1 MERLEIVR
9 GDARNIEVT
18 LTDEAGDW
26 TPPVGTTL
34 RFTAKTD
41 RRKTDAQA
49 TISKSTGAGITV
61 DGNVATVELDAA
73 DTDAVSTNGNTTTLY
88 CDVQATGTNW
98 GPWTIASFLLVVTP
112 DVSRTTP

>member
-18 LTDEAGDW
+18 LTDANGDW
-26 TPPVGTTL
+26 SPPVGTTL

-49 TISKSTGAGITV
+49 TITKSTSAGITV
-61 DGNVATVELDAA
+61 DANVATIELEAA
-73 DTDAVSTNGNTTTLY
+73 DTETVATNGNTQTLY
-88 CDVQATGTNW
+88 CDVQATGTNY
-98 GPWTIASFLLVVTP
+98 GPWTVAEFLLVVTP